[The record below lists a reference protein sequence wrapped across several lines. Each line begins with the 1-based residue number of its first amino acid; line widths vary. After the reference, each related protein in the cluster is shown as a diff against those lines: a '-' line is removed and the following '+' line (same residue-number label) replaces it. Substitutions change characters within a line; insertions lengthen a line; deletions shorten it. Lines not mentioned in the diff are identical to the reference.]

1 MRLLRSAVCVL
12 ALAAPFTIAPPATA
26 QPADTMAP
34 TAPTAPT
41 ATSAAAPAALSPQP
55 QQLVQRPDG
64 FPITPV
70 VGLVRTART
79 DADAERVVRQALDRA
94 GVRTVRTT
102 DGADPGTPTTIWL
115 GRSASVLTALG
126 VKDSTGLPA
135 EGYVLAAG
143 RDRDDRAQVV
153 LDGVDGDGTYYA
165 AQSFAQLIQRRTG
178 QDWLP
183 GVAIRDWPTMRYRGA
198 IEGFYG
204 TPWSQADRLDE
215 LSYLGEHRMNTYEYA
230 PKDDPYHREQWR
242 DPYPADKLA
251 QLAALVDRARQNKVD
266 FTFALSPGL
275 SICYTSEADFQALIA
290 KFEALYDVGARS
302 FNVPLDDID
311 YNTWHCAAD
320 KAKYGTG
327 GGAAGRAQSD
337 LLNRVQ
343 REWVETKPDVAPLQ
357 MVPTEYYN
365 VSETPYK
372 QALREQLDSDVVVHW
387 TGIGVVPRTITAA
400 QAAQAKAVFG
410 HNILIWDNYP
420 VNDYAAGR
428 LLLAPYTGRE
438 PAIADSVAGVISNP
452 MNQAAVSKVALYSF
466 AELGWN
472 PAKYDAQASWRQ
484 ALAERAGGDPATIAA
499 LQVFADLNTY
509 DGTLHPESAPVLGA
523 AVDQFWQL
531 WWSGRHAQAIAVLRP
546 RVNAIVAAPATIRAK
561 VVDPAFTDQAE
572 SWLKATELWGQAMNR
587 ALDLLGALDAGDGAA
602 AWTARQRMNALV
614 TQAKAIRD
622 SRLPHSGTY
631 PRIGEGVVDALIAEA
646 ARVHDRWLGVQP
658 GRTATTSLGTY
669 QDNVPARM
677 IDGDPNTFY
686 WSDGAPTTGS
696 EVRVDLGQPS
706 AIGAITLLMGKTSSP
721 NDYIH
726 SGVLEYSSD
735 GTRWTELTRATTAEV
750 RATAPAGTTARY
762 VRYRSLSASDYW
774 LVVREF
780 TVETIGGHTTTLTAS
795 GTPAPAA
802 GSSFQQAVDGNPDT
816 AYVPST
822 APAAGDSLT
831 IGLSAPRELAGLTV
845 LQRSAGTADVEVQ
858 VGGGW
863 QRVGSVSSA
872 YAELPVADLRAEA
885 VRLVWKSGTPEVAEV
900 VPLWTD
906 TPLATVSVG
915 NERTDVVRGVASTF
929 TVDISA
935 DRNTDVSGTLS
946 VDAPPGWTVE
956 TAASVTV
963 KRGFTQSVPVQ
974 LTPPSDAGLSNVDI
988 PVTFTVGQTS
998 FDTVLPVAV
1007 RPRTGATN
1015 VALHRPVVA
1024 SSIEPG
1030 TSFTAGLAVDGDTT
1044 TRWASGYNDASWL
1057 QVDLGTPTRLGKLVL
1072 RWEAAYG
1079 SAYTIQVSDDANTW
1093 TTATEI
1099 TNGDGG
1105 TDTLWLDTTARYV
1118 RMQGVHRATQYGYS
1132 LYELEVY
1139 PAQ

>member
-12 ALAAPFTIAPPATA
+12 ALAAPFAIAPPAVA
-26 QPADTMAP
+26 QDAGAQQA
-34 TAPTAPT
+34 TAP
-41 ATSAAAPAALSPQP
+41 SAAVSPEP

-64 FPITPV
+64 FPLTPV
-70 VGLVRTART
+70 VGLVRTGRT
-79 DADAERVVRQALDRA
+79 DADAERVVRQALERA
-94 GVRTVRTT
+94 GVKTVRTT

-115 GRSASVLTALG
+115 GRNPSVLSALQVG
-126 VKDSTGLPA
+126 DSAGLPA

-153 LDGVDGDGTYYA
+153 LDGVDGDGTFYA
-165 AQSFAQLIQRRTG
+165 AQSFAQLIQQRSG

-183 GVAIRDWPTMRYRGA
+183 GVGIRDWPAMRYRGA

-215 LSYLGEHRMNTYEYA
+215 LSYVGEHRMNTYEYA

-251 QLAALVDRARQNKVD
+251 QLASLVGRARQNKVD

-311 YNTWHCAAD
+311 YSTWHCDAD

-372 QALREQLDSDVVVHW
+372 KALREQLDGDVVVHW

-410 HNILIWDNYP
+410 HDILIWDNYP

-466 AELGWN
+466 AELSWN
-472 PAKYDAQASWRQ
+472 PAKYDAQASWLR
-484 ALAERAGGDPATIAA
+484 ALSERAGGDEATTAA
-499 LQVFADLNTY
+499 LRVFADLNTY

-531 WWSGRHAQAIAVLRP
+531 WRSGQRTQAIAVLRP
-546 RVNAIVAAPATIRAK
+546 RVNAIVAAPATIRAG
-561 VVDPAFTDQAE
+561 VVDPAFADQAE

-587 ALDLLGALDAGDGAA
+587 ALDLLSSLAAGDGAA
-602 AWTARQRMNALV
+602 AWTARQQVNALV
-614 TQAKAIRD
+614 AQAKAIRD

-646 ARVHDRWLGVQP
+646 GRVQDRWLGLQP

-686 WSDGAPTTGS
+686 WSSGPPTAGS
-696 EVRVDLGQPS
+696 EVRVDLGQLS
-706 AIGAITLLMGKTSSP
+706 AIGSITILMGKPSSP

-726 SGVLEYSSD
+726 SGVLEYSPD
-735 GTRWTELTRATTAEV
+735 GTQWTELTRATTAEV

-795 GTPAPAA
+795 GTPTPAA
-802 GSSFQQAVDGNPDT
+802 GSSYQQAVDGNLDT

-822 APAAGDSLT
+822 SPVAGDVLT
-831 IGLSAPRELAGLTV
+831 IGLSAPRELAGLTI
-845 LQRSAGTADVEVQ
+845 LQRSAGSADVEVQ
-858 VGGGW
+858 VGGEW

-872 YAELPVADLRAEA
+872 YAELAVPDLPAEA

-906 TPLATVSVG
+906 TPLATVNVP
-915 NERTDVVRGVASTF
+915 NERADVVRGVPSTF

-935 DRNTDVSGTLS
+935 DRNTDVSGTLT
-946 VDAPPGWTVE
+946 VAAPAGWTVE
-956 TAASVTV
+956 TAPSVTV
-963 KRGFTQSVPVQ
+963 ERGFTQSVPVQ
-974 LTPPSDAGLSNVDI
+974 LTPPADAGLSTVDI
-988 PVTFTVGQTS
+988 PITFTVGAAG
-998 FDTVLPVAV
+998 FDAVLRVAV
-1007 RPRTGATN
+1007 RPRTGTTN
-1015 VALHRPVVA
+1015 IALHRPVVA

-1044 TRWASGYNDASWL
+1044 TRWASGYDDASWL
-1057 QVDLGTPTRLGKLVL
+1057 QLDLGTPTHLGKLVL

-1079 SAYTIQVSDDANTW
+1079 SAYDIQVSDDATTW
-1093 TTATEI
+1093 TTATAV
-1099 TNGDGG
+1099 TDGDGG
-1105 TDTLWLDTTARYV
+1105 TDTIWLDTTARYV
-1118 RMQGVHRATQYGYS
+1118 RMQGIHRATQYGYS

>member
-12 ALAAPFTIAPPATA
+12 ALAAPFTLAPPAGATL
-26 QPADTMAP
+26 PLAP
-34 TAPTAPT
+34 K
-41 ATSAAAPAALSPQP
+41 AAAPAVSPAP
-55 QQLVQRPDG
+55 QQLVQRSDG

-79 DADAERVVRQALDRA
+79 DADAERVVRQALSRA
-94 GVRTVRTT
+94 GVTTIRTT
-102 DGADPGTPTTIWL
+102 DGTDPGTPTTIWL
-115 GRSASVLTALG
+115 GRDTAVLSALHVA
-126 VKDSTGLPA
+126 DSTGLPA

-143 RDRDDRAQVV
+143 RDGDDRAQVV
-153 LDGVDGDGTYYA
+153 LDGVDGDGTFYA
-165 AQSFAQLIQRRTG
+165 AQSLAQLIQDGSGVAGR
-178 QDWLP
+178 DWLP

-251 QLAALVDRARQNKVD
+251 QLASLVARARQNKVD

-275 SICYTSEADFQALIA
+275 SICYTSETDFQALIA
-290 KFEALYDVGARS
+290 KFQALYDVGARS

-311 YNTWHCAAD
+311 YNTWHCDAD

-343 REWVETKPDVAPLQ
+343 REWVASKPDVAPLQ

-372 QALREQLDSDVVVHW
+372 KALREQLDSHVVVHW

-410 HNILIWDNYP
+410 HDILIWDNYP

-438 PAIADSVAGVISNP
+438 PAIADSVAGVVSNP

-472 PAKYDAQASWRQ
+472 PATYDPQASWRR
-484 ALAERAGGDPATIAA
+484 ALAERASGDPAGTAA
-499 LQVFADLNTY
+499 LEVFADLNTY
-509 DGTLHPESAPVLGA
+509 DGTLHPESAPVFAA

-531 WWSGRHAQAIAVLRP
+531 WRSGRRADAIAVLRP
-546 RVNAIVAAPATIRAK
+546 KVAAIAAAPATIRAK
-561 VVDPAFTDQAE
+561 VVDPAFADQAE
-572 SWLKATELWGQAMNR
+572 SWLKATELWGRAMDR
-587 ALDLLGALDAGDGAA
+587 ALDLLAALDAGDGAG
-602 AWTARQRMNALV
+602 AWAARQQVNALV
-614 TQAKAIRD
+614 VQAKAIRD

-631 PRIGEGVVDALIAEA
+631 PRIGEGVVDELIAET

-658 GRTATTSLGTY
+658 GRTATTNLGTY

-677 IDGDPNTFY
+677 LDGDPNTFY
-686 WSDGAPTTGS
+686 WSNGAPSTGS
-696 EVRVDLGQPS
+696 EVRVDLGQLS
-706 AIGAITLLMGKTSSP
+706 TIGLITLLMGKTSSP

-726 SGVLEYSSD
+726 SGVLEYSPD

-750 RATAPAGTTARY
+750 RATAPAGTAARY

-780 TVETIGGHTTTLTAS
+780 TVETTGGRTTTLTAS
-795 GTPAPAA
+795 GAPAPAA
-802 GSSFQQAVDGNPDT
+802 GSAFRQAVDGNLDT

-822 APAAGDSLT
+822 APVAGDLLT
-831 IGLSAPRELAGLTV
+831 IGLSAPRELAGLTI
-845 LQRSAGTADVEVQ
+845 LQGSVGSADVEVQ
-858 VGGGW
+858 VGGVW
-863 QRVGSVSSA
+863 QRIGTVSSA
-872 YAELPVADLRAEA
+872 YAELPVPDLKADA
-885 VRLVWKSGTPEVAEV
+885 VRLVWTGGTPTVAEV
-900 VPLWTD
+900 VPLWSD
-906 TPLATVSVG
+906 TPLAALRVDE
-915 NERTDVVRGVASTF
+915 NRADVIRGETSTF
-929 TVDISA
+929 TVDVA
-935 DRNTDVSGTLS
+935 AERGVDVDGTVAVTAPAGWT
-946 VDAPPGWTVE
+946 VDAPST
-956 TAASVTV
+956 VTV
-963 KRGFTQSVPVQ
+963 KRGFTQSVPVK
-974 LTPPSDAGLSNVDI
+974 LTPPADAPLADVDI
-988 PVTFTVGQTS
+988 PIRLTVGQTG
-998 FDTVLPVAV
+998 FDAVLRVAV
-1007 RPRTGATN
+1007 RPRTSTTN

-1024 SSIEPG
+1024 SSTEPG
-1030 TSFTAGLAVDGDTT
+1030 TSFTADLAVDGDTG
-1044 TRWASGYNDASWL
+1044 TRWASGYDDASWL
-1057 QVDLGTPTRLGKLVL
+1057 QADLGTPTRLGKLVL
-1072 RWEAAYG
+1072 RWETAYG
-1079 SAYTIQVSDDANTW
+1079 SAYRIQVSDDGTTW
-1093 TTATEI
+1093 TTATEV

-1105 TDTLWLDTTARYV
+1105 VDTLWLDTTARYV
-1118 RMQGVHRATQYGYS
+1118 RLQGVHRATQYGYS

-1139 PAQ
+1139 PAV